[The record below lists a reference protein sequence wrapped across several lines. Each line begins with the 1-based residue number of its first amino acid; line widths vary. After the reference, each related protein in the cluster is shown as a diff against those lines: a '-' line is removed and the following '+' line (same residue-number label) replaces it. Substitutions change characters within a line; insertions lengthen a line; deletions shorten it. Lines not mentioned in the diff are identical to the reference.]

1 MEPAV
6 RRRFLGVLAI
16 VALVGCS
23 DGGAT
28 EQATTTTA
36 APSTT
41 STVAS
46 TTTPPTT
53 ATATTTAPPTTT
65 TTTTTVPVVD
75 SEAAQ
80 IEVAGAGDRW
90 IAGHEVTLDQAQTY
104 SEVSLQVAT
113 EHDSIWASILGTD
126 EGNAQAVYTALAIC
140 TWVEEATPQGTIL
153 NTVVTAAT
161 PHTDDS
167 DELLF
172 FAGLAVS
179 GAANV
184 FCPELSDAVRQIV
197 PQT

>member
-1 MEPAV
+1 MERAV
-6 RRRFLGVLAI
+6 RRWLFGVLAI
-16 VALVGCS
+16 VALVGCG

-28 EQATTTTA
+28 EQATTSTA

-41 STVAS
+41 STVAR

-53 ATATTTAPPTTT
+53 TTTTTITPPTTT

-80 IEVAGAGDRW
+80 VEVAGAGDRW
-90 IAGHEVTLDQAQTY
+90 IADHEVTLDQVQTY

-140 TWVEEATPQGTIL
+140 EWVEEATPQATIL
-153 NTVVTAAT
+153 NTVTIAAA

-172 FAGLAVS
+172 FAGLAAS

-184 FCPELSDAVRQIV
+184 FCPELSDAVHQIV
-197 PQT
+197 PQN